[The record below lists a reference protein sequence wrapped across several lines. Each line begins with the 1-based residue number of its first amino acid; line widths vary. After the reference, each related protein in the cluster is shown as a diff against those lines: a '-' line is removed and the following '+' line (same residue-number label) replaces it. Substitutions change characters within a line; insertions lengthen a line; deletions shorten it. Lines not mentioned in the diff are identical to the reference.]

1 MLCKTGAIVSS
12 KMVGKT
18 GAIVSTKM
26 MGKTAAMISDGYH
39 TLFKDVV

>member
-1 MLCKTGAIVSS
+1 
-12 KMVGKT
+12 MVGKT

-26 MGKTAAMISDGYH
+26 VGKTAEMISDGYH